1 MFKSSIKGGMWT
13 IFRIILGIAALA
25 LFIYQ
30 IYFAGQWLLSN
41 EHEGRRISSADYEN
55 LTNGEMVYGKIE
67 VVSAFYGDISSNGVA
82 LNYYLVKTNN
92 NKILVFRTESESICD
107 VEFSKVLSGGSSRK
121 YFIGYVKA
129 ITDVDRRSILIKTL
143 ADNKLRDMGIYDD
156 FNKVCLNQVVDV
168 SIYQEYSDES
178 VFIASIVGGLLMLG
192 LSILLLKK
200 PVKNAVYSIGVAVGK
215 IQPYVPELDLVQHD
229 DEFKKYEEINPDNA
243 EDIEYY
249 EDYEKDSVDFN
260 IEEDHRTIYDEEYI
274 KPTLEKDIPIYDDY
288 KYDSLDFAQE
298 EIEKRDI
305 NEF

>member
-67 VVSAFYGDISSNGVA
+67 NVVKACGGSDSDYIS
-82 LNYYLVKTNN
+82 LNYYLVKANDD
-92 NKILVFRTESESICD
+92 KFIVFRTQKGSQCD
-107 VEFSKVLSGGSSRK
+107 MAILDSVLENKANS
-121 YFIGYVKA
+121 YFVGYVKEMTDSDYS
-129 ITDVDRRSILIKTL
+129 ITWMNIT
-143 ADNKLRDMGIYDD
+143 ADNTLYNLGIKGNIDEHIIR
-156 FNKVCLNQVVDV
+156 QVVDV

-215 IQPYVPELDLVQHD
+215 IQPYAPELDLVQHD